1 MGEVRLMIKGLN
13 PCCFGN
19 ALKHILANTTFVSKN
34 VLILVGL
41 EELLDLI
48 LKVCSTLLLC
58 HNPCYFGRAL
68 RFYLAGIRCFVVI
81 VLILVI
87 LEYHSEP
94 YWILHD
100 RDNVRVLILVILEDH
115 SDL

>member
-58 HNPCYFGRAL
+58 HNPC
-68 RFYLAGIRCFVVI
+68 CFVVI